1 MGILRLIG
9 KNTARNRR
17 RSALTVASVAISI
30 TLLAI
35 FCAVYRY
42 FQSPLMPPSFHLLL
56 MVTPRTSLMIPL
68 PLSYGERIR
77 RLPGIV
83 DLSPINMVDT
93 VYGPRDDLVFALACD
108 AATYLRVYPSW
119 HLPPEQREAFIRE
132 KGAMIASKSTAAKYG
147 WKLGDRI
154 TLRSG
159 GYHVTLDLV
168 LRGIYTSEED
178 DSLLAFHWDYLNEVL
193 GRPNK
198 PGGFWVRARSAEDVP
213 RLMRA
218 IDAEFRNSDIETR
231 TQPMAQW
238 VLDMVGMIGNVK
250 AILLGISAAVLF
262 AVLLILANSM
272 GMSIR
277 ERTAELAVMRALG
290 FRLSQVLGML
300 AAESLAITLAG
311 TVLGCA
317 CAWLLLELTAGYRI
331 GGAMPI
337 YIRLDAVTVALAFAF
352 SVMLSL
358 ASTLAPAYFAA
369 RTSIAQALR
378 FVG

>member
-1 MGILRLIG
+1 MRFLRLIW
-9 KNTARNRR
+9 KNAIRNRR
-17 RSALTVASVAISI
+17 RTLLTVASITVSI

-35 FCAVYRY
+35 FSAVYRY
-42 FQSPLMPPSFHLLL
+42 FQTPLMPPGFHLLL

-77 RLPGIV
+77 RLTGIV
-83 DLSPINMVDT
+83 DVSPINMVDT
-93 VYGPRDDLVFALACD
+93 VYGPRDDLIFAMAFD
-108 AATYLRVYPSW
+108 ASTFFKVYPSW
-119 HLPPEQREAFIRE
+119 QLPPEQREAFLRE
-132 KGAMIASKSTAAKYG
+132 RGGMIAGKTMAAKYG

-168 LRGIYTSEED
+168 LSGIYTSEDD
-178 DSLLAFHWDYLNEVL
+178 DSLLGFHWDYLNEVL

-198 PGGFWVRARSAEDVP
+198 PGGFWVRARSPEDVP

-218 IDAEFRNSDIETR
+218 IDAEFRNSDQETR
-231 TQPMAQW
+231 TQPMSQW
-238 VLDMVGMIGNVK
+238 VLDMVGMVGNVK
-250 AILLGISAAVLF
+250 AILVGISSAVLF

-272 GMSIR
+272 GLSIR

-290 FRLSQVLGML
+290 FRVRQVLGLL
-300 AAESLAITLAG
+300 AAESLAISVAG
-311 TVLGCA
+311 TLLGCA
-317 CAWLLLELTAGYRI
+317 CAWLLLALTAGYRI

-337 YIRLDAVTVALAFAF
+337 YIRLDAVSVALAFG
-352 SVMLSL
+352 LSL
-358 ASTLAPAYFAA
+358 ALSLGSTLAPGYSAA

>member
-1 MGILRLIG
+1 MGIVRLIA
-9 KNTARNRR
+9 KSTARNRR
-17 RSALTVASVAISI
+17 RTALTVASVAISM
-30 TLLAI
+30 TLLAV
-35 FCAVYRY
+35 FSAVLHY

-68 PLSYGERIR
+68 PLSYGDRIR

-83 DLSPINMVDT
+83 DLTPINMVDT
-93 VYGPRDDLVFALACD
+93 VYGPQDDLIFALACD
-108 AATYLRVYPSW
+108 AETYLRVYPSW
-119 HLPPEQREAFIRE
+119 HLSAEQREAFIRE
-132 KGAMIASKSTAAKYG
+132 KSSMIAGKSTAAKYG
-147 WKLGDRI
+147 WKLGDHI
-154 TLRSG
+154 ALRSG
-159 GYHVTLDLV
+159 GYHVTLELV
-168 LRGIYTSEED
+168 LRGIYTSDED
-178 DSLLAFHWDYLNEVL
+178 ESLLAFHWDYLNDVL

-213 RLMRA
+213 RLMRD
-218 IDAEFRNSDIETR
+218 IDAEFRNSELETR
-231 TQPMAQW
+231 TQPMSQW
-238 VLDMVGMIGNVK
+238 MLDMVGMVGNVQ

-262 AVLLILANSM
+262 AVLLILTNSM

-290 FRLSQVLGML
+290 FRLSQVLGL
-300 AAESLAITLAG
+300 LTAESLAVTTAG
-311 TVLGCA
+311 TALGCA
-317 CAWLLLELTAGYRI
+317 CAWSLLELTAGYRI

-337 YIRLDAVTVALAFAF
+337 YIRLDAVTVGLAFVL

-358 ASTLAPAYFAA
+358 ASTLAPGYFAA